1 MIYRVSEA
9 ITATLMPIIK
19 ENQRLFAEGIRE
31 ASKEETIYNH
41 CWRLL
46 SQTILA
52 QL

>member
-19 ENQRLFAEGIRE
+19 KDKSLFAEGIRE
-31 ASKEETIYNH
+31 ASKEEIIYNH

>member
-1 MIYRVSEA
+1 MIYRISKA

-19 ENQRLFAEGIRE
+19 EDRSLFAEGIRE
-31 ASKEETIYNH
+31 ASKEESIYKH